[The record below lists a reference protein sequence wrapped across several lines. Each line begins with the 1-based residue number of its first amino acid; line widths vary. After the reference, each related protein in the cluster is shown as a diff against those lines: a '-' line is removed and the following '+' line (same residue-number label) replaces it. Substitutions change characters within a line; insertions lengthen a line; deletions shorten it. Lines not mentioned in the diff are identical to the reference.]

1 MERSSRA
8 TVPSSWNTP
17 PTNATTRDAVA
28 LAQLA
33 ASASTTH
40 DDRRIIMIETFI
52 LLAAVFALPS
62 AALLAWGEFVEW
74 YFFGRE
80 KN

>member
-1 MERSSRA
+1 MGRLSRA
-8 TVPSSWNTP
+8 MVPSSWNTP
-17 PTNATTRDAVA
+17 PTNATTRAAVA
-28 LAQLA
+28 PAQLA
-33 ASASTTH
+33 ASASTTTA
-40 DDRRIIMIETFI
+40 DRRIIMIETFI
-52 LLAAVFALPS
+52 LLAAIFALPS